1 MLSPEL
7 LMYLAQFQLFYS
19 PLIPHH
25 KDLLQKRLNNFTNYY
40 PVVILSISVILFL
53 LSNLFLLTFDE
64 SRVTCQNI
72 FLGETFFEGL
82 YSRISFSLDG
92 LSLSLILLTTFLTPL
107 CLIFSWVTVRKLPN
121 LFMTLFLLIEIMTL
135 VVFSTSDIILFFVFF
150 EGVLIPMFLIIIIW
164 GSRNRKIRAGFLFF
178 LYTMMGSITM
188 FIGLFLL
195 MSVFQ
200 EYTSNYSVLFNFS
213 TFSIP
218 EELQKVIWFCFFISF
233 SIKMPIVPFHV
244 WLPEAHV
251 EAPTAGSVFLAGVLL
266 KLGTYGFLR
275 YCVFIFP
282 EITNHF
288 LPIVFVLGSVSLVYT
303 SLTAIRQTDIK
314 RIIAYSS
321 VAHMSTVLMG
331 MCCVNEPFGIVGAI
345 FQMFSHG
352 LVSGGLFFCIGVLY
366 DRVHSRSINH
376 YGGLSRTM
384 PLFSIVFA
392 FLLLANAGLPLTSN
406 FVGEFLLCLAIT
418 LQSSF
423 VGFIV
428 LFSVVFSAVYCLWLL
443 NQIIFMNLKTQ
454 YVSARSLTDLN
465 SIELFI
471 FLPIVFGV
479 LFFGIFPFYTY
490 AFRYSLEIS
499 SFITF
504 TFYNQINILNI

>member
-1 MLSPEL
+1 MTMHEL
-7 LMYLAQFQLFYS
+7 LMLVLDFKTLYLPVLRTYFG
-19 PLIPHH
+19 PV
-25 KDLLQKRLNNFTNYY
+25 QKRISKITEYY
-40 PVVILSISVILFL
+40 CKTIVSISVILFL
-53 LSNLFLLTFDE
+53 LSNLFLLVFDE
-64 SRVTCQNI
+64 SRLTSQNI
-72 FLGETFFEGL
+72 FLGEAFFEGL
-82 YSRISFSLDG
+82 YSRANFGLDG
-92 LSLSLILLTTFLTPL
+92 LNLSLILLTTFLTPL
-107 CLIFSWVTVRKLPN
+107 CLVFSWLTVRKLPA
-121 LFMTLFLLIEIMTL
+121 LFMSLFLIIEIMTL
-135 VVFSTSDIILFFVFF
+135 IVFSTSDIILFFVFF

-164 GSRNRKIRAGFLFF
+164 GSRSRKVRAGFLFF

-200 EYTSNYSVLFNFS
+200 EHTSNYGMLFNLGSFC
-213 TFSIP
+213 IP
-218 EELQKVIWFCFFISF
+218 EEIKYIIWFCFFISF

-282 EITNHF
+282 DVTNHF
-288 LPIVFVLGSVSLVYT
+288 LPIIFVLGSISLVYT

-384 PLFSIVFA
+384 PLFSIIFA

-406 FVGEFLLCLAIT
+406 FIGEFLLCLAIT
-418 LQSSF
+418 LESSF

-454 YVSARSLTDLN
+454 YVSSKNLTDLN

-471 FLPIVFGV
+471 FIPIVFGV
-479 LFFGIFPFYTY
+479 LFFGLFPFYTY

-499 SFITF
+499 SFATF
-504 TFYNQINILNI
+504 TFYNKIGI